1 MTMKL
6 QNLIHVFE
14 TMTELQPILEG
25 NFGEDYDFML
35 DDYDDSIIDLC
46 DTIMKLILEG
56 ERPNDISILNKVYE
70 KLYSSPLSPVVLQ
83 QYKSALLNLTIQ
95 N

>member
-35 DDYDDSIIDLC
+35 NDYDDSIIDLC
-46 DTIMKLILEG
+46 DTIMKLVVEG

-70 KLYSSPLSPVVLQ
+70 KLSSSPLSPVVLQ
-83 QYKSALLNLTIQ
+83 QYKLALLNLTT
-95 N
+95 